1 MLYGTDI
8 TGCGER
14 QMAVRQCVC
23 PAVRL
28 LGDRGGTKEEEK
40 AKQEGQSI
48 PQKGPTDM
56 FKGRFL
62 SSLRPLRWTLGRF
75 WGTASWSLVPGNHT

>member
-23 PAVRL
+23 PAVTL

-56 FKGRFL
+56 FKGQVPLFL
-62 SSLRPLRWTLGRF
+62 EAPQVDPWQVLGYSKLES
-75 WGTASWSLVPGNHT
+75 GPG